1 MSGTGSAYRPE
12 ELSMLRRV
20 MDEAVGTL
28 PVALR
33 TPIAKASI
41 AKNLL
46 DRAAA
51 GERDPIELRLAALA
65 GFNGNSKHS
74 AAGAAPNHPL
84 PAAESRK
91 AVDRRP

>member
-1 MSGTGSAYRPE
+1 MSGTGSAYGPE

-20 MDEAVGTL
+20 MDEVVGSL

-33 TPIAKASI
+33 TPVAKARIAKQ
-41 AKNLL
+41 LL

-65 GFNGNSKHS
+65 DLSGNSRHS
-74 AAGAAPNHPL
+74 VAGAASIRGGRD
-84 PAAESRK
+84 AG
-91 AVDRRP
+91 